1 MKCHRTP
8 PLGHCNLSK
17 QGKFVKIRGS
27 FMPVRNRIAKTQK
40 DLYPNQPTD
49 SVTAHRIT
57 TQIQDR

>member
-1 MKCHRTP
+1 
-8 PLGHCNLSK
+8 
-17 QGKFVKIRGS
+17 
-27 FMPVRNRIAKTQK
+27 MPVRNRIAKTQK